1 MPTHPHPHTHTRARD
16 APHPRGDITDTLQS
30 DEAAEGG
37 VRRGDLVR
45 GGERVR
51 RGDLVRGGERVRR
64 GDLVRGD
71 ATRLP
76 CTVEGL
82 FFFGVRGTGTA
93 MRMPHF
99 SGLPKG

>member
-51 RGDLVRGGERVRR
+51 RGDLVRG
-64 GDLVRGD
+64 D

>member
-37 VRRGDLVR
+37 
-45 GGERVR
+45 
-51 RGDLVRGGERVRR
+51 VRGGERVRR